1 MADFRN
7 LRLCGMQG
15 LQSKH
20 SEFAGLQAKY
30 NIPGVFC
37 MPEELFREEQL
48 DYSIMYY
55 KRCCSVYD
63 FYNLLSKDNP
73 CYVERKLR
81 RVNNANGRNL
91 LQSRKGNISLNDVN
105 FLQSRK
111 MKTGR

>member
-1 MADFRN
+1 
-7 LRLCGMQG
+7 
-15 LQSKH
+15 
-20 SEFAGLQAKY
+20 
-30 NIPGVFC
+30 

-81 RVNNANGRNL
+81 RVSNANGRFSDREHPAD
-91 LQSRKGNISLNDVN
+91 QEGQHKS
-105 FLQSRK
+105 
-111 MKTGR
+111 